1 MCSSD
6 GKIISLIQ
14 SKFKND
20 SESLTTG
27 NILCDIVESENST
40 KPNFMWKCD
49 VFSKFSNTIYIVNE
63 EIENK

>member
-20 SESLTTG
+20 SESLNTD
-27 NILCDIVESENST
+27 NILRDIVESENST

-49 VFSKFSNTIYIVNE
+49 VFSNTIFIVNE
-63 EIENK
+63 KIENK

>member
-20 SESLTTG
+20 SESLTTDK
-27 NILCDIVESENST
+27 ILCDIVESE
-40 KPNFMWKCD
+40 KFHVKMRC
-49 VFSKFSNTIYIVNE
+49 VFEVFEHHFYCE
-63 EIENK
+63 